1 MCGFWLPEFA
11 TFSRTK
17 GQSQLSAGKQ
27 PPYTE
32 QKRSI
37 EMSQFVRKG
46 LLLVPFHRDSRCL
59 MLRVFAP
66 AITSISLHF
75 ECFAIILK
83 LICKCI
89 VVDL

>member
-1 MCGFWLPEFA
+1 MLLGATLSTKTFHEYGPRSFVCGFWLPEFA

-32 QKRSI
+32 QKRLI

-66 AITSISLHF
+66 AIT
-75 ECFAIILK
+75 
-83 LICKCI
+83 
-89 VVDL
+89 